1 MILCDIMNTI
11 NKKGQ
16 IMVNNDLIQRIKK
29 SMPRLSKGQKLI
41 ANYILSHYEKAVYLT
56 AAKLGTIVG
65 VSEST
70 VVRFANELGYDGYP
84 KFQDALEELVKSKLT
99 AMQRL
104 EVTTDRIDTQHV
116 LKSVL
121 QMDEEKIRYT
131 LEHIDESIFDD
142 TVESILKAKTIY
154 ILGVRSCAG
163 LASFLGFYF
172 NIIFPH
178 VKVVNTN
185 SISEMFESIHRIG
198 EGDLIIGISFP
209 RYSKRI
215 LKALEFARVQKAT
228 VVAIT
233 DSYISPIAQLAH
245 HTLIGKSE
253 MVSFV
258 DSLVAPLSIINALI
272 VALSLKKRDEI
283 SANLEHLENI
293 WMEYEVYD
301 DTRETTVSNGLCNQQ
316 IKEKYD

>member
-1 MILCDIMNTI
+1 MN
-11 NKKGQ
+11 
-16 IMVNNDLIQRIKK
+16 MNNDLIHRIKK
-29 SMPRLSKGQKLI
+29 SMPKLSKGQKLI
-41 ANYILSHYEKAVYLT
+41 ANYILEHYEKAVFLT

-104 EVTTDRIDTQHV
+104 EVTTDRIDVNHV

-121 QMDEEKIRYT
+121 QTDQEKIAYTIEQIDEETFDMAIDKI
-131 LEHIDESIFDD
+131 LAAD
-142 TVESILKAKTIY
+142 TIY

-172 NIIFPH
+172 NIIFPR
-178 VKVVNTN
+178 VKVINTN
-185 SISEMFESIHRIG
+185 SISEIFELLHHIS
-198 EGDLIIGISFP
+198 ENDVIIGISFP

-215 LKALEFARVQKAT
+215 LKALEYARSRQAGII
-228 VVAIT
+228 AIT
-233 DSYISPIAQLAH
+233 DSYISPIAQYAE
-245 HTLIGKSE
+245 HTLIGRSE

-258 DSLVAPLSIINALI
+258 DSLVAPLSIINAII
-272 VALSLKKRDEI
+272 VAVSLRMKDEI
-283 SANLEHLENI
+283 STNLDNLETV

-301 DTRETTVSNGLCNQQ
+301 DTREVNTPHYTTPTTV
-316 IKEKYD
+316 KEKCD

>member
-1 MILCDIMNTI
+1 
-11 NKKGQ
+11 
-16 IMVNNDLIQRIKK
+16 MVNNDLIHRIKK
-29 SMPRLSKGQKLI
+29 NMPRLSKGQKLI
-41 ANYILSHYEKAVYLT
+41 ANYILDHYEKAVYLT

-104 EVTTDRIDTQHV
+104 EVTTDRIDTNHV

-121 QMDEEKIRYT
+121 QTDQEKISYT
-131 LEHIDESIFDD
+131 LEHIDEDIFNEAIDK
-142 TVESILKAKTIY
+142 ILQAKTIY

-172 NIIFPH
+172 NIIFPD
-178 VKVVNTN
+178 VRVVNTN
-185 SISEMFESIHRIG
+185 SISEIFEILHRVGKDDVIV
-198 EGDLIIGISFP
+198 GISFP

-215 LKALEFARVQKAT
+215 IKALEFAKAQEAT
-228 VVAIT
+228 IIAIT
-233 DSYISPIAQLAH
+233 DSYISPMAKHAQY
-245 HTLIGKSE
+245 TLIGRSE
-253 MVSFV
+253 MISFV
-258 DSLVAPLSIINALI
+258 DSLVAPLSIINAII
-272 VALSLKKRDEI
+272 VAVSLKRRHEI
-283 SANLEHLENI
+283 GSSLESLENI

-301 DTRETTVSNGLCNQQ
+301 DTREILTMGGGETNKDKC
-316 IKEKYD
+316 D

>member
-1 MILCDIMNTI
+1 MKND
-11 NKKGQ
+11 
-16 IMVNNDLIQRIKK
+16 DLIQRIRK

-41 ANYILSHYEKAVYLT
+41 ANYILEHYEKAVFLT

-84 KFQDALEELVKSKLT
+84 KFQQALEELVKSKLT

-104 EVTTDRIDTQHV
+104 EVTTDRIDTRHV

-121 QMDEEKIRYT
+121 QTDEEKIRYT
-131 LEHIDESIFDD
+131 LENIDEAIFEKAVD
-142 TVESILKAKTIY
+142 EIIKAKTIY

-163 LASFLGFYF
+163 LATFLGFYL
-172 NIIFPH
+172 NIIFDN

-185 SISEMFESIHRIG
+185 SISEMFEIIHRI
-198 EGDLIIGISFP
+198 DKDDVIIGLSFP

-215 LKALEFARVQKAT
+215 LKALEFAQTRQAKVI
-228 VVAIT
+228 AIT
-233 DSYISPIAQLAH
+233 DSKLSPIARYAT
-245 HTLIGKSE
+245 HTLIGRSE

-258 DSLVAPLSIINALI
+258 DSLVAPLSIINAII
-272 VALSLKKRDEI
+272 VAISLRKKDEI
-283 SANLEHLENI
+283 SANLESLEHI

-301 DTRETTVSNGLCNQQ
+301 DTREILPMQENRYR
-316 IKEKYD
+316 KEKYD

>member
-1 MILCDIMNTI
+1 MLLCDIINKM

-29 SMPRLSKGQKLI
+29 SMPKLSKGQKLI
-41 ANYILSHYEKAVYLT
+41 ANYILEHYEKAVYLT

-104 EVTTDRIDTQHV
+104 EVTTDRIDTNHI

-121 QMDEEKIRYT
+121 QTDEEKIRYT
-131 LEHIDESIFDD
+131 LEHIDEDIFNTAVDK
-142 TVESILKAKTIY
+142 ILKAKTIY

-163 LASFLGFYF
+163 LVSFLGFYF

-178 VKVVNTN
+178 VKVINTN
-185 SISEMFESIHRIG
+185 SISEMFEIVHRIG
-198 EGDLIIGISFP
+198 EDDVIIGISFP

-215 LKALEFARVQKAT
+215 LKVLEFARSQKAT

-233 DSYISPIAQLAH
+233 DSYISPIAQYAH

-253 MVSFV
+253 MISFV
-258 DSLVAPLSIINALI
+258 DSLVAPLSVINALI
-272 VALSLKKRDEI
+272 VAISLKKRHEI
-283 SANLEHLENI
+283 SSSLNHLEDI

-301 DTRETTVSNGLCNQQ
+301 DTRDAVTTPLNSYPLTKDKC
-316 IKEKYD
+316 D

>member
-1 MILCDIMNTI
+1 
-11 NKKGQ
+11 
-16 IMVNNDLIQRIKK
+16 MVNNDLIQRIKK
-29 SMPRLSKGQKLI
+29 SMPKLSKGQKLI
-41 ANYILSHYEKAVYLT
+41 ANYILDHYEKAVYLT

-104 EVTTDRIDTQHV
+104 EVTTDRIDTDHV
-116 LKSVL
+116 LRSVL
-121 QMDEEKIRYT
+121 ETDEEKIRYT
-131 LEHIDESIFDD
+131 LEHIDEEIFDR
-142 TVESILKAKTIY
+142 TVDKILEAKTIY

-185 SISEMFESIHRIG
+185 SISEMFEIIHRID
-198 EGDLIIGISFP
+198 ENDVIIGISFP

-215 LKALEFARVQKAT
+215 LKALEFARAQKAT

-233 DSYISPIAQLAH
+233 DSYISPIAQYAH
-245 HTLIGKSE
+245 HTLIGRSE

-272 VALSLKKRDEI
+272 VAISLKKRYEI
-283 SANLEHLENI
+283 SSNLEHLENI

-301 DTRETTVSNGLCNQQ
+301 DTREQNSGALEANGTK
-316 IKEKYD
+316 KEKYD